1 MKREYNIRILLGIAL
16 LLLGIAVEIIWNGV
30 YSPLTTGFV
39 AAGIAFIIGSAVKHL
54 KFGEGPDRDERTM
67 KLNAFALAYA
77 WLVTFAFVSLLILLD
92 HYKVKLTV
100 SAALISTMAV
110 TILVATLFRYYFLKK
125 GDVE

>member
-1 MKREYNIRILLGIAL
+1 MENNIRIALGIAL

-30 YSPLTTGFV
+30 YSPLTSGFV
-39 AAGIAFIIGSAVKHL
+39 ATGIALIIGSAVKHL

-77 WLVTFAFVSLLILLD
+77 WMATFAFMSLLILLD
-92 HYKVKLTV
+92 HYMVKLTV
-100 SAALISTMAV
+100 STALISTMTV
-110 TILVATLFRYYFLKK
+110 TILVATIFRCYFLRK

>member
-1 MKREYNIRILLGIAL
+1 MENNIRIALGIAL

-30 YSPLTTGFV
+30 YSPLTSGFV
-39 AAGIAFIIGSAVKHL
+39 ATGIALIIGSAVKHL

-77 WLVTFAFVSLLILLD
+77 WMATFAFMSLLILLD
-92 HYKVKLTV
+92 HYMVKLTV
-100 SAALISTMAV
+100 STALISTMAV
-110 TILVATLFRYYFLKK
+110 TILVATIFRCYFLRK

>member
-30 YSPLTTGFV
+30 YSPLTSGFV

-77 WLVTFAFVSLLILLD
+77 WLVTFAFMSLLILLD
-92 HYKVKLTV
+92 RYMVKLTV
-100 SAALISTMAV
+100 SRL
-110 TILVATLFRYYFLKK
+110 LFQRWL
-125 GDVE
+125 

>member
-30 YSPLTTGFV
+30 YSPLTSGFV

-92 HYKVKLTV
+92 HYMVKLTV

>member
-77 WLVTFAFVSLLILLD
+77 WLVTFAFMSLLILLD